1 MPRSGTTGV
10 YSLPPNTDNQ
20 QPLTPILS
28 SMFNNFADDV
38 EQAFNTPTP
47 IAFGGTNAA
56 TESAAR
62 TNLGLNFYDGA
73 MTLTPAE
80 QGQMRA
86 NFSGDLLAGFRNKII
101 NGDFDVWQRGGGATG
116 VTTANSY
123 GPDCWLIST
132 SGATVAWS
140 RQNQVIG
147 LTTIPGNPQYFC
159 RLSATSADDNVAFSN
174 TIPGVRTLAGQLVTI
189 TAYLKSPTTAPSGL
203 AVRLVQNFGT
213 GGSPTAPVT
222 TTVASGVTVT
232 SSFVKYQWTVTVPS
246 ISGSTIGSNGDDYL
260 RLSFINTAN
269 ETFTLDFAHISIVE
283 GNAAAERDP
292 FAARSI
298 SQEIELCRYFFRKSY
313 PLGTAPG
320 ASLFYQGIYGFIGRD
335 GGGDASMR
343 MPVQL
348 GTAMRVAPTVVIY
361 AIDGVAGQINAV
373 NLGPVAAG
381 AVSISQYSFFGGAM
395 NPINGIFPDE
405 TLYFHWTADASFY

>member
-62 TNLGLNFYDGA
+62 TNLGVNFYDGA

-101 NGDFDVWQRGGGATG
+101 NGDFDVWQRGGSASG

-132 SGATVAWS
+132 SGATVSWS

-213 GGSPTAPVT
+213 TGDAPVT

-246 ISGSTIGSNGDDYL
+246 ISGKNIDSDNSDYL
-260 RLSFINTAN
+260 RLTFINTAN
-269 ETFTLDFAHISIVE
+269 QTFTLDFAHISLVE
-283 GNAAAERDP
+283 GNASAERDP

-313 PLGTAPG
+313 FLAQSPGFVTTSGMSIVKYFGGSGVLGSPLFSRTTV
-320 ASLFYQGIYGFIGRD
+320 D
-335 GGGDASMR
+335 M
-343 MPVQL
+343 
-348 GTAMRVAPTVVIY
+348 GTAMRVVPTVVIY
-361 AIDGVAGQINAV
+361 SPATGASGSLYDQTSDVGANATNVSNTSFLAGWVTSPGTSNFV
-373 NLGPVAAG
+373 G
-381 AVSISQYSFFGGAM
+381 S
-395 NPINGIFPDE
+395 
-405 TLYFHWTADASFY
+405 FHWTADASFY